1 MESVG
6 LGRVQNDYKA
16 KVFWMFGYEGMFAPV
31 QFVLTSYYCCCPVEG
46 LLVLIFDMSLLF

>member
-16 KVFWMFGYEGMFAPV
+16 KVFWMFGYEGTFAPV

-46 LLVLIFDMSLLF
+46 LLVLIFDMSS